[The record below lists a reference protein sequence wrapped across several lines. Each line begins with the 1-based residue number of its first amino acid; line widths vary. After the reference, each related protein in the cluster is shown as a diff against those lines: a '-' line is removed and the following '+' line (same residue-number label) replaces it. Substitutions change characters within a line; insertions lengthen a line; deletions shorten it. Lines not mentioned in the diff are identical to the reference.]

1 MIKKTAL
8 LIDQDL
14 VEQVKVLLGTST
26 TTDTVT
32 EAMREVIRVQG
43 RARHFERM
51 QRRELQRRDRNP
63 SR

>member
-26 TTDTVT
+26 TTETVT